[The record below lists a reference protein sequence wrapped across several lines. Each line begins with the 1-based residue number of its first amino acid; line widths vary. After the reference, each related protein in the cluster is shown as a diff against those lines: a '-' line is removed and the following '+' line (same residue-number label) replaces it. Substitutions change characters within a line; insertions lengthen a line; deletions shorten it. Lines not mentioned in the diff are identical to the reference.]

1 LGINLGGRLI
11 GACRMTQIA
20 RLWFVAAMLALA
32 LALTRPVTA
41 NDWRPLLE
49 ADARA
54 GQELGKVL
62 DAAFATGDLENLHAV
77 VVARHGSLL
86 LERYYPG
93 GDGQITAD
101 TPHDLRSVTKS
112 IVGLLYGIALAEGH
126 VPTLETPVVTLFPSC
141 ADVARDPRRRR
152 ITVEHLLTMTAGLAS
167 YENQR
172 ARGRRNS
179 APGEEHTADPYCQ
192 ALGRRIVAKPG
203 SAWIYTDSATA
214 LLGHLISRGAGM
226 PLGAY
231 AEEKLFV
238 PLSIANVEWLRD
250 ENGEEIAAFGLRMT
264 ANDLAKIGQL
274 VLNGGRWSGG
284 QVVPDD
290 WLRES
295 FQERVTAY
303 PSAKYGL
310 HWYLPRRHR
319 WSKGQVT
326 AAGKGGQRLDI
337 FLDLSL
343 VVVINAGN
351 YNRSSRSAVSRKVLQ
366 EFVLPIVAN

>member
-1 LGINLGGRLI
+1 
-11 GACRMTQIA
+11 MTQIA
-20 RLWFVAAMLALA
+20 RLWFFAAMLALA
-32 LALTRPVTA
+32 LAQTKPAAA

-54 GQELGKVL
+54 GQELGRAL

-77 VVARHGSLL
+77 VVVRHGSLV

-93 GDGQITAD
+93 GDVQFTAD
-101 TPHDLRSVTKS
+101 TRHDLRSVTKS
-112 IVGLLYGIALAEGH
+112 IVSLLYGIALAEGH
-126 VPTLETPVVTLFPSC
+126 VPPLETPVATLFPSC
-141 ADVARDPRRRR
+141 TGLARDARRRR
-152 ITVEHLLTMTAGLAS
+152 ITIEHLLTMTAGLAS
-167 YENQR
+167 YEKQR
-172 ARGRRNS
+172 ATGRRNGV
-179 APGEEHTADPYCQ
+179 AAEERTADRYCQ

-226 PLGAY
+226 PLRGY

-238 PLSIANVEWLRD
+238 PLSIANAEWLRD

-264 ANDLAKIGQL
+264 PRDVAKVGQL
-274 VLNGGRWSGG
+274 VLNGGRWNGG
-284 QVVPDD
+284 QVVPGD
-290 WLRES
+290 WLRNS
-295 FQERVTAY
+295 FEERVTAY
-303 PSAKYGL
+303 PSVKYGL
-310 HWYLPRRHR
+310 HWYLPRRHK
-319 WSKGQVT
+319 WSTGQVT

-337 FLDLSL
+337 FPDLSL
-343 VVVINAGN
+343 VVVITAGN